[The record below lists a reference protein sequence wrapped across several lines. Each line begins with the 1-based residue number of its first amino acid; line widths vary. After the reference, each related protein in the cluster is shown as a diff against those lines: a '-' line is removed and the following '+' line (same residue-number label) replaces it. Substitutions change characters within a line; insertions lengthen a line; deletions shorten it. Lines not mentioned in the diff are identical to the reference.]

1 MWRNAKCCS
10 QYFVYIIWMLDVG
23 LLSVV
28 NVTSRLMNINKLD
41 EVFVSLFCDFPNK
54 HVSNFIRWGVV

>member
-1 MWRNAKCCS
+1 
-10 QYFVYIIWMLDVG
+10 MLDVG

-54 HVSNFIRWGVV
+54 HVSNFIR